1 MVDLSDITG
10 GFSWFTN
17 INWLQILI
25 AIVIFILGVFIAY
38 LARKL
43 LYRAL
48 IKFVPKTVAHNTA
61 RIIYYALVIIFA
73 ISALGTLGIDLTGL
87 IIAGGIIGIILGFA
101 LQSVTA
107 NLVSGLFL
115 YWERPLKPGDVV
127 EVDGHAGV
135 VLDISIMST
144 KIRGFDGVLIRVPN
158 EKVFSAVIKNIG
170 ANVAR
175 RLEFV
180 VGIAYKEDAE
190 RAIDVIMKVISEH
203 PFVLVYPEPEAF
215 VSDLGSS
222 SVNIAVRVWT
232 PTSEWMN
239 VRKELLWRIKRAI
252 TEAGIEIPFPQS
264 DVWFRSP
271 LEVRVKSDDEKE

>member
-1 MVDLSDITG
+1 MVDLSNITE
-10 GFSWFTN
+10 GFSWFASV
-17 INWLQILI
+17 NWLQIFI
-25 AIVIFILGVFIAY
+25 AIVILILGVFIAY
-38 LARKL
+38 VARKL
-43 LYRAL
+43 FYRTL
-48 IKFVPKTVAHNTA
+48 IKFVPKTIAHNTA
-61 RIIYYALVIIFA
+61 RLIYYALVIIFA
-73 ISALGTLGIDLTGL
+73 ISALGTLGIDLTAL

-127 EVDGHAGV
+127 DIDGHVGV

-144 KIRGFDGVLIRVPN
+144 RIRGFDGILIRVPN
-158 EKVFSAVIKNIG
+158 EKVFNTVIKNIG

-175 RLEFV
+175 RLEFI

-190 RAIDVIMKVISEH
+190 KAVDVITRVVNEH
-203 PFVLVYPEPEAF
+203 PFVLVHPEPEVF
-215 VSDLGSS
+215 VSNLGNS
-222 SVNIAVRVWT
+222 SVDITVRVWT

-239 VRKELLWRIKRAI
+239 VRKELLWRLKKAI

-271 LEVRVKSDDEKE
+271 LEVRIKDVDEKK

>member
-135 VLDISIMST
+135 VL
-144 KIRGFDGVLIRVPN
+144 
-158 EKVFSAVIKNIG
+158 
-170 ANVAR
+170 
-175 RLEFV
+175 
-180 VGIAYKEDAE
+180 
-190 RAIDVIMKVISEH
+190 
-203 PFVLVYPEPEAF
+203 
-215 VSDLGSS
+215 
-222 SVNIAVRVWT
+222 
-232 PTSEWMN
+232 
-239 VRKELLWRIKRAI
+239 
-252 TEAGIEIPFPQS
+252 
-264 DVWFRSP
+264 
-271 LEVRVKSDDEKE
+271 

>member
-1 MVDLSDITG
+1 MVDFGDVTE

-17 INWLQILI
+17 INWLQIFI

-38 LARKL
+38 VARRL
-43 LYRAL
+43 FYRAL

-73 ISALGTLGIDLTGL
+73 ISALGTLGIDLTAL

-170 ANVAR
+170 ANIAR
-175 RLEFV
+175 RLELSI
-180 VGIAYKEDAE
+180 GIAYKEDAE
-190 RAIDVIMKVISEH
+190 KAVDVITKVVNEH
-203 PFVLVYPEPEAF
+203 PFVLVHPEPEVF
-215 VSDLGSS
+215 VSNLGNS
-222 SVNIAVRVWT
+222 SVDITVRVWT

-239 VRKELLWRIKRAI
+239 VRKDLLWKIKKAI

-271 LEVRVKSDDEKE
+271 LEVRVKSDNEEN